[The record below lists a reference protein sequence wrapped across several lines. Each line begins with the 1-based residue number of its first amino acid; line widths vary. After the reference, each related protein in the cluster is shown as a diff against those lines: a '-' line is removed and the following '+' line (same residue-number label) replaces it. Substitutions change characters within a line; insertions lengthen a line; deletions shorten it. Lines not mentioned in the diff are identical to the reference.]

1 MQSNI
6 NIKREV
12 RDMSLIEKSN
22 WNLLNSDIDWVEYKI
37 ILVSQLNS
45 IFVFIKIKY
54 FIRGCVLIKES
65 LSIG

>member
-45 IFVFIKIKY
+45 IFVLKLNI
-54 FIRGCVLIKES
+54 S
-65 LSIG
+65 LGVVCL